1 MEAFNNF
8 VDKYY
13 IVFAILSVV
22 LILALIGYFIEKKAY
37 EKKLSKI
44 EEIKTINIQQQVQQL
59 GVTQNQSNFE
69 NQPTQTVQP
78 QVQVQSTVQPQ
89 NIVQPQ
95 STVQAQSTVQ
105 PQNAVQAQVE
115 PQPTQ
120 TVQQTAPQSTE
131 QTQQTSSGSN
141 IDILG

>member
-37 EKKLSKI
+37 EKKLSKT
-44 EEIKTINIQQQVQQL
+44 EELKTINIQQQVQQM

-78 QVQVQSTVQPQ
+78 QVQVQST
-89 NIVQPQ
+89 IQPQ
-95 STVQAQSTVQ
+95 STVQAQNTVQ
-105 PQNAVQAQVE
+105 PQSTVQAQVE

>member
-13 IVFAILSVV
+13 IVFAILSVI

-37 EKKLSKI
+37 EKKLSKT
-44 EEIKTINIQQQVQQL
+44 EELKTINIQQQVQQM
-59 GVTQNQSNFE
+59 GETQNQSNFE

-78 QVQVQSTVQPQ
+78 QVQAQST
-89 NIVQPQ
+89 VQPQ
-95 STVQAQSTVQ
+95 STVQAQVEPQPQSTVQ
-105 PQNAVQAQVE
+105 PQSAVQAQVE

-120 TVQQTAPQSTE
+120 TVQQAAPQSTE
-131 QTQQTSSGSN
+131 QTQQTDSGSN

>member
-1 MEAFNNF
+1 MEAFNDF

-13 IVFAILSVV
+13 IVFAILSVI

-37 EKKLSKI
+37 EKKLSKT
-44 EEIKTINIQQQVQQL
+44 EELKTINIQQQVQQM
-59 GVTQNQSNFE
+59 GKTQNPSNFE

-89 NIVQPQ
+89 NAVQPQ
-95 STVQAQSTVQ
+95 ST
-105 PQNAVQAQVE
+105 VQAQVE

-131 QTQQTSSGSN
+131 QTQQADSGSN

>member
-8 VDKYY
+8 VEKYY

-37 EKKLSKI
+37 AKKLSKT
-44 EEIKTINIQQQVQQL
+44 EELKTINIQQQVQQM

-89 NIVQPQ
+89 NFVQAQSTVQAQNTVQPQ
-95 STVQAQSTVQ
+95 STVQAQF
-105 PQNAVQAQVE
+105 E

>member
-37 EKKLSKI
+37 EKKLSKT
-44 EEIKTINIQQQVQQL
+44 EELKTINIQQQVQQM

-89 NIVQPQ
+89 NAVQPQ
-95 STVQAQSTVQ
+95 ST
-105 PQNAVQAQVE
+105 VQAQVE